1 MSDLT
6 QFLELFRIQP
16 GYRYIQVTTNVD
28 HTTTALYELLT
39 NNGAEFR
46 IAYYDEEQTPNFD
59 LHYPEAKIQHIKSFT
74 YPYRALP
81 RDNDIVIYK
90 DIFTKHKDQDL
101 LLKTAYTT
109 LANTADLIIME
120 KKGIIEPQNMMQL
133 FEQYEYRAANH
144 MNILDGY
151 DIFMAKKLHMW
162 GNGL

>member
-1 MSDLT
+1 MNDLT
-6 QFLELFRIQP
+6 QFLELFRVQP

-39 NNGAEFR
+39 KNSAELR
-46 IAYYDEEQTPNFD
+46 IAYYDQEQIPNFEN
-59 LHYPEAKIQHIKSFT
+59 LYPEAKVQHIKSFK

-90 DIFTKHKDQDL
+90 DIFTKHNDQEL

-109 LANTADLIIME
+109 LANTADIIIME
-120 KKGIIEPQNMMQL
+120 KKGLLDIASMMEL
-133 FEQYEYRAANH
+133 FENYEYRAANH

-151 DIFMAKKLHMW
+151 DIFTAKKMHMW